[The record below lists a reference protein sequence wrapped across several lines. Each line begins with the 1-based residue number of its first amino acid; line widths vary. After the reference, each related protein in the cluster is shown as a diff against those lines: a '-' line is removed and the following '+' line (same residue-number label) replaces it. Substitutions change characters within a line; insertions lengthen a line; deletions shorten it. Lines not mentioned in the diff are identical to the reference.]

1 MRRWVPWAAVV
12 VGLAIGC
19 RIPMPYRE
27 RHLTGTCEGACD
39 HYLECKGSHDPSARG
54 ACVQDCDQVFQ
65 DRESIRAFESL
76 ECPDTIEYVEGSSGH
91 GPGTMIGQP
100 RHR

>member
-1 MRRWVPWAAVV
+1 MRAWVPWAAVAL
-12 VGLAIGC
+12 GLAIGC
-19 RIPMPYRE
+19 RIPMPYHE
-27 RHLTGTCEGACD
+27 RHLTGTCDGACS
-39 HYLECKGSHDPSARG
+39 HYLECKGSHDPTAHQ

-91 GPGTMIGQP
+91 GPGTLVGQP
-100 RHR
+100 RQR